1 MDNKQT
7 KTVTESK
14 MLYRRN
20 WVGKYGQDIP
30 EIVGNYW
37 SINQSY
43 ALNYHLPLA
52 IALLDVMN
60 ILVL

>member
-1 MDNKQT
+1 M
-7 KTVTESK
+7 
-14 MLYRRN
+14 
-20 WVGKYGQDIP
+20 GKYGQDIP

-37 SINQSY
+37 AVNQSY